1 MTLGIEI
8 RYRNYIENFGK
19 NLIPVIATKKFF
31 RKHQTKNIEYVIK
44 KFSIF
49 NLFLLC
55 ICHVNSIFKFI
66 YQFNIM
72 TLII

>member
-31 RKHQTKNIEYVIK
+31 
-44 KFSIF
+44 
-49 NLFLLC
+49 
-55 ICHVNSIFKFI
+55 
-66 YQFNIM
+66 
-72 TLII
+72 